1 LAVVQ
6 KFACSKKKRPN
17 YFKIIFKWGSDWMI
31 LCKLLGINGPNSD
44 YPCLLCACHKNDLGN
59 WFIHEKNMVDN
70 ATTYVRT
77 NKLQNETLANKKA
90 KKKWLYIRV
99 YIRHSAK

>member
-1 LAVVQ
+1 
-6 KFACSKKKRPN
+6 
-17 YFKIIFKWGSDWMI
+17 MI